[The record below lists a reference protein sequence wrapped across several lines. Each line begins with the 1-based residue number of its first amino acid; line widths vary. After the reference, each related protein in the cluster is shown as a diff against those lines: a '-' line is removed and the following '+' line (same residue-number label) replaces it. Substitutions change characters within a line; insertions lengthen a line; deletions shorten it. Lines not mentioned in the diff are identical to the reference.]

1 MTLSQAKSTHAIS
14 SKDAVVLLRSSQ
26 RTGLSHSEVRKRQK
40 QYGPNSIAE
49 PDKESIVESVI
60 KQLINPLALILIA
73 AFVLTIVLQEY
84 IDAGVILVATVINV
98 VISLYQERR
107 AGDAFRALSGS
118 RSHTAVVLR
127 DGHKTVVPSEEL
139 VPGDIVELQSG
150 SYVPADGRL
159 LSVARLSINQVAF
172 TGESEA
178 VDKTTDISHEDHVFD
193 RDNMAFMGSTVM
205 TGTGTMVV
213 TKTGNNSEF
222 GKIADQLS
230 RITKDLSPVQTSMK
244 TIAKWLGLITLAAL
258 VVLFVVGVMQ
268 GMELYSA
275 LLLAV
280 AVGVSAVP
288 EGLLSAVTVVLAFG
302 ARSVMREGGLVK
314 NLASAE
320 TLGSATY
327 ILTDKTGT
335 LTYGK
340 MKTENWFTLSSTDVS
355 MDMLQRA
362 AGFATDMFFDPEGKN
377 FVGDEMDVAIA
388 HEVYRNQQQF
398 EEINE
403 SHHVLDTIPFDS
415 KYKFFASLRAEDG
428 EHTVYIKGAPDIII
442 EQARYVYVDG
452 APREISDQDREHF
465 RTIVTTESE
474 RGRRLLA
481 VAMRQEV
488 GTDDLSQSW
497 DAEGNASMGEHIVLC
512 GLVSFYD
519 RVRGDVPEVVQGMRE
534 DAQTEVIMITGDG
547 PETAHRIALE
557 SGIITD
563 EKEAVYTGRDIDEA
577 TDEHLLEIMQ
587 SGQARVFARVT
598 PDHKLRLTMIL
609 QGAGEVVAMTGDGVN
624 DAPAL
629 QRATIG
635 ISLSSSTEVAKEAA
649 DLVLV
654 NDSFATIAY
663 AIREGRRM
671 TGNLKK
677 TIIYLL
683 STSFS
688 EVIVLLGALVVAGP
702 VPFYPTQIL
711 WANIIEEGLMNFAF
725 IFEPAEKFVRKKKY
739 GQKIVGRHTRNMVV
753 TVGIVNG
760 AILLSFYALL
770 LQQNISD
777 DLLRTYMFAA
787 LSIDSIFFGLT
798 LKSLYDPIWRLK
810 LFSNMYL
817 IIASAVSFALLLL
830 ALELPFLRTVL
841 HLEPLG
847 VIGLE
852 VVFLFGVI
860 NLLAVE
866 LVKRVY
872 RPTQS

>member
-1 MTLSQAKSTHAIS
+1 MSQPRTKAVHTIS
-14 SKDAVVLLRSSQ
+14 SKDAVALMQSNKEK
-26 RTGLSHSEVRKRQK
+26 GLSESQVRTRRNK
-40 QYGPNSIAE
+40 YGPNTIRE
-49 PDKESIVESVI
+49 PEKESIIESII
-60 KQLINPLALILIA
+60 KQLLNPLALILLA
-73 AFVLTIVLQEY
+73 AFALTLVLSEY
-84 IDAGVILVATVINV
+84 IDAGVIFVATVINV
-98 VISLYQERR
+98 AISLYQERR
-107 AGDAFRALSGS
+107 AGDAFRALSQS
-118 RSHTAVVLR
+118 RSHTAVVIR

-150 SYVPADGRL
+150 AYVPADGRL
-159 LSVARLSINQVAF
+159 LSVMRLSINQVAF

-178 VDKTTDISHEDHVFD
+178 VDKDTQVNEESHVFD
-193 RDNMAFMGSTVM
+193 RTNMAFMGSTVM
-205 TGTGTMVV
+205 SGSGTMVV
-213 TKTGNNSEF
+213 TSIGNNSEF

-230 RITKDLSPVQTSMK
+230 RITKDLSPVQLSMK
-244 TIAKWLGLITLAAL
+244 TIATWLGAVTLVAL
-258 VVLFVVGVMQ
+258 VILFVVGVAQ
-268 GMELYSA
+268 GMELYEA

-302 ARSVMREGGLVK
+302 ARSVMKEGGLVK

-340 MKTENWFTLSSTDVS
+340 MKTEDWFVAGEDIQE
-355 MDMLQRA
+355 LQRA
-362 AGFATDMFFDPEGKN
+362 AGLATDAFFDPEGKR

-388 HEVYRNQQQF
+388 HEVYRNQQTF
-398 EEINE
+398 ETENE
-403 SHHVLDTIPFDS
+403 ALEAVDTIPFDS
-415 KYKFFASLRAEDG
+415 QYKFFASLRLEDDSY
-428 EHTVYIKGAPDIII
+428 TAYIKGAPDKVL
-442 EQARYVYVDG
+442 EHASHVYVDG
-452 APREISDQDREHF
+452 EVRAMTDEDREHF
-465 RTIVTTESE
+465 NTVISE
-474 RGRRLLA
+474 QSDRGRRLLA
-481 VAMRQEV
+481 VAKREN
-488 GTDDLSQSW
+488 LSEDVFDTSW
-497 DAEGNASMGEHIVLC
+497 DDEGNASMGDDLVFC

-519 RVRGDVPEVVQGMRE
+519 RVRGDVLEVVQGMRE

-547 PETAHRIALE
+547 PETAHRIAIE
-557 SGIITD
+557 SGIMTD
-563 EKEAVYTGRDIDEA
+563 EKEPVYTGSDIDEA

-598 PDHKLRLTMIL
+598 PDHKLRLTKIL

-688 EVIVLLGALVVAGP
+688 EVVVLLGALVVSGP

-739 GQKIVGRHTRNMVV
+739 GQNMVGAHTRNMVITIGV
-753 TVGIVNG
+753 VNG
-760 AILLSFYALL
+760 IILLSFYALL

-787 LSIDSIFFGLT
+787 LSIDSIFFGLA

-817 IIASAVSFALLLL
+817 IIASCVSFALLLV

-860 NLLAVE
+860 NLFAVE

-872 RPTQS
+872 RPTEQ